1 MPDPVAW
8 IMIEHGWAVI
18 TADGI
23 DVGRVHEVAG
33 DESADIFDGLAVTNS
48 ILGLSSKYVPS
59 EVVGE
64 INDGEVHLKLT
75 KEEFDRLGEYEEPA
89 VSEQIGSE
97 KAPNKIVQALR
108 RAFFLDR

>member
-1 MPDPVAW
+1 MSDPVAW
-8 IMIEHGWAVI
+8 IMIEKGWKVVAS
-18 TADGI
+18 DGI
-23 DVGRVHEVAG
+23 EVGRVHEIAG

-59 EVVGE
+59 EIVGV
-64 INDGEVHLKLT
+64 INDGAVHLTLS

-89 VSEQIGSE
+89 VSEQIGNE
-97 KAPNKIVQALR
+97 KAPNKIVQALK

>member
-8 IMIEHGWAVI
+8 IMIEHGWNVI
-18 TADGI
+18 TADGSDI
-23 DVGRVHEVAG
+23 GRVHEVAG

-75 KEEFDRLGEYEEPA
+75 KEEFDRLGEYQEPA

-97 KAPNKIVQALR
+97 KAPNKFVQALK